1 MTWSILTV
9 AVEDETDVVL
19 ARQRARQ
26 VAAAL
31 GFDVQDQTRVTTA
44 VSEIVRNAFEY
55 GGGGRVEF
63 RLLGRAP
70 PQSLEI
76 VITDRGAGIA
86 NLDDVLEGRHRSQT
100 GMGVG
105 LRGARRLMDGFDIDS
120 APGRGPTIRLRKQL
134 SARTPFI
141 APTMLA
147 KLNTTIGTEAADPM
161 LEVRRQNRELLL
173 SLDALRSRQEELS
186 RLNDELEDTNRGV
199 VALYAELDEK
209 ADHLRR
215 ADELKTRFLSN
226 MSHEFRTPLNSIL
239 ALSRMLMDRVD
250 GELTDEQD
258 RQLSFIRSAA
268 ENLSDL
274 VNDLL
279 DLAKVEAGKV
289 EINPAPF
296 AVEDLFGALRG
307 MLKPLLIS
315 DSVSLVFESAAQLPT
330 IVTDEAKVSQILR
343 NFLSNAIKF
352 TEHGEIRVWA
362 SDDGADI
369 SFWVRDTGT
378 GIALE
383 DQVRIFDEFA
393 QVDSP
398 MQRRVKGTGL
408 GLPLSKR
415 LAELLRGRIAVES
428 TLGVGSTFCL
438 TIPRTFDVGAPT
450 EPRWQLDPA
459 RLPVLAVEDSEVDL
473 TLYERYLAGTR
484 YQLIGVK
491 SLGEARAALASLRPR
506 AVLLDVTLAGALCW
520 PLLAELKRN
529 WTTREIPVLVAA
541 SMEEGRRAIGMGA
554 DDYAL
559 KPMEP
564 GWLVDRLDQLIG
576 TASAKRVL
584 VIDDDVMARY
594 LIRRSLPDYI
604 VTEAASADEGLR
616 RAALER
622 PDAICLDLVMP
633 GIDGYTVLERLG
645 EAPETRAIPVVIVT
659 SSSLSAED
667 RSRLAR
673 AAAILAK
680 DNLSDDRLGAA
691 IAQACA
697 RAASAPT
704 EQVQHDVPSSDDG
717 AVGSAAAEPSEDAAR
732 SPDMESLDTRRR
744 TVLLVEDD
752 AATRSA
758 AAVILAE
765 LGYGVIEADSGEE
778 ALEILRRSS
787 APIALLV
794 TDLVMPGISGMELAH
809 LAKQMQPALKLLY
822 TSAYVRTLEGNPAL
836 RYGPFVEKPWL
847 RQQIKGAIEKL
858 IGPETKPN

>member
-9 AVEDETDVVL
+9 AIEDETDVVL

-44 VSEIVRNAFEY
+44 VSEIARNAFDY

-63 RLLGRAP
+63 RLLGRTP

-76 VITDRGAGIA
+76 IVSDRGAGIA

-100 GMGVG
+100 GMGIG
-105 LRGARRLMDGFDIDS
+105 LRGARLLMDGFDIDS
-120 APGRGPTIRLRKQL
+120 APGRGTTIRLRKQL

-141 APTMLA
+141 APTLLA
-147 KLNTTIGTEAADPM
+147 KLNTTIGSEAADPM

-173 SLDALRSRQEELS
+173 SLDALRSRQEELR

-215 ADELKTRFLSN
+215 ADELKTKFLSN

-239 ALSRMLMDRVD
+239 ALSRMLMDRLD
-250 GELTDEQD
+250 GDLTEEQE
-258 RQLSFIRSAA
+258 RQLRFIRSAA
-268 ENLSDL
+268 ENLSEL

-289 EINPAPF
+289 EVHPAPF

-315 DSVSLVFESAAQLPT
+315 DSVNLVFESAAELPT
-330 IVTDEAKVSQILR
+330 VVTDEAKVSQILR

-352 TEHGEIRVWA
+352 TERGEIRVWA
-362 SDDGADI
+362 SDDGTDV

-383 DQVRIFDEFA
+383 DQARIFDEFA
-393 QVDSP
+393 QVDNP

-415 LAELLRGRIAVES
+415 LAELLKGRITVES
-428 TLGVGSTFCL
+428 SLGIGSTFCL
-438 TIPRTFDVGAPT
+438 TVPRAFDANAPSA
-450 EPRWQLDPA
+450 PRWQLDPA
-459 RLPVLAVEDSEVDL
+459 RLPVLAIEDSEVDL
-473 TLYERYLAGTR
+473 ALYEKYLAGTR
-484 YQLIGVK
+484 YQLIGVR
-491 SLGEARAALASLRPR
+491 SIGDARAVLASLQPR
-506 AVLLDVTLAGALCW
+506 AVLLDVMLAGDLCW

-529 WTTREIPVLVAA
+529 WATREIPVLVAA
-541 SMEEGRRAIGMGA
+541 GMEEGRRAIGMGA
-554 DDYAL
+554 DDYTL
-559 KPMEP
+559 KPVEP
-564 GWLVDRLDQLIG
+564 GWLLGRLDRLIG
-576 TASAKRVL
+576 VGTAKRVL

-594 LIRRSLPDYI
+594 LIRRCLTDFI
-604 VTEAASADEGLR
+604 VTEAASADEGLQ
-616 RAALER
+616 RAAAEL

-633 GIDGYTVLERLG
+633 GIDGYAVLARLG
-645 EAPETRAIPVVIVT
+645 EAPETREIPVVIVT
-659 SSSLSAED
+659 SSTLTDDD
-667 RSRLAR
+667 RSRLGR
-673 AAAILAK
+673 AAAIIAK
-680 DNLSDDRLGAA
+680 DKLSGALLGAT
-691 IAQACA
+691 IAQASG
-697 RAASAPT
+697 RAPSAPI
-704 EQVQHDVPSSDDG
+704 EQVQHDDARAD
-717 AVGSAAAEPSEDAAR
+717 AAEPSR
-732 SPDMESLDTRRR
+732 SAPRSCDVEIQNNRRR

-752 AATRSA
+752 ATTRSA

-778 ALEILRRSS
+778 ALEILRRSTT
-787 APIALLV
+787 PIALLV

-809 LAKQMQPALKLLY
+809 LAKQVRPALKLLY